1 MATKKTAKRAS
12 KKVSAGGAKV
22 ASATTTAI
30 LLNGQATGQRT
41 RESLGSQTV
50 GEVAQGVARE
60 HGLKSFSILVNGVKA
75 STEDAGK
82 AAAGNV
88 SIEVFAKETRG

>member
-1 MATKKTAKRAS
+1 MATKKTAKRSAS
-12 KKVSAGGAKV
+12 KAKV
-22 ASATTTAI
+22 ASHGAATTAI